1 MIQFENITKN
11 FGKHTA
17 VSNLNLSIKK
27 GELFGFLGPN
37 GAGKTTTIKML
48 VGLIV
53 PTSGQIRAAGKY
65 LHESPEEIKSIIGY
79 IPDEPFLYEYL
90 TGREFLHF
98 VGHIFGME
106 NEILKDKIRKY
117 EQVFEMEEWLD
128 LPAAEYSHGMKQRVI
143 ISSCLI
149 HEPQIIVIDEPMVG
163 LDPKSAK
170 VVKNIF
176 TEKAQQGVTVFLST
190 HTLSVAEEICTR
202 IGIINRGKLIA
213 EGSLDDLRRFFKEQ
227 ERNLEE
233 IYLEMTSSEQEM
245 RRGGDTPY
253 GKEKGKRKN

>member
-1 MIQFENITKN
+1 MIQFDSITKK
-11 FGKHTA
+11 FGKHVA
-17 VSNLNLSIKK
+17 VSDLNLSIRK

-48 VGLIV
+48 VGLIA
-53 PTSGQIRAAGKY
+53 PTSGKIRVAGKY

-90 TGREFLHF
+90 TGREFLFF

-106 NEILKDKIRKY
+106 SEVLQEEIGRY
-117 EQVFEMEEWLD
+117 EQVFDMDEWID
-128 LPAAEYSHGMKQRVI
+128 LPASEYSHGMKQRVI

-149 HEPQIIVIDEPMVG
+149 HDPQIIVIDEPMVG

-170 VVKNIF
+170 IVKNIF
-176 TEKAQQGVTVFLST
+176 TEKTKQGVTIFLST

-202 IGIINRGKLIA
+202 IGIINRGTLIA
-213 EGSLDDLRRFFKEQ
+213 DGSLDDLRRFFKRQ
-227 ERNLEE
+227 ERSLEE
-233 IYLEMTSSEQEM
+233 IYLEMTSSEEEI
-245 RRGGDTPY
+245 RI
-253 GKEKGKRKN
+253 KREIG